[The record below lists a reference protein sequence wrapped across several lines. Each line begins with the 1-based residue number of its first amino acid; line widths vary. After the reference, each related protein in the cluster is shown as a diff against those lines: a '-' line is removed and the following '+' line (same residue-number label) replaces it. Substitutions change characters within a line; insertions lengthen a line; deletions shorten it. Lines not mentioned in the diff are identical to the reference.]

1 MKEEEKVKDI
11 QNENLAGGERTT
23 RKVRNCE
30 CVYLTK
36 RCVLFR
42 KLLTEEEVRQIEKLS
57 ARSVVEGWGSEQRRN
72 FGKTAFKKAKYPMDK
87 TGGHTVIFMEKE
99 FETKLPHIFSFMN
112 KVILKTDRTTGWNV
126 LGNAKIFNPRRM
138 EFLRYSPRGNAL
150 LKEPLKKK
158 RNDGLGWH
166 FDTDSLYSLVCM
178 ISHREDFTG
187 GLLQFRVKQK
197 KGGTIISTVPD
208 FDRGDVVVFKSIATE
223 HRVTATTGGVRR
235 TFVYEIWDQVG
246 YDDGTDTSSG
256 CESNSS
262 STSSTDS
269 FEIVDTHKCQQ

>member
-11 QNENLAGGERTT
+11 QNENVACREQNNHQNGERTT
-23 RKVRNCE
+23 RKVRSCE

-57 ARSVVEGWGSEQRRN
+57 ARSVVEGWGSKQRRN
-72 FGKTAFKKAKYPMDK
+72 FGKTAFKKAKYVADK

-99 FETKLPHIFSFMN
+99 FETKLPHIFSFIN

-126 LGNAKIFNPRRM
+126 LGNATIFNPRRM

-158 RNDGLGWH
+158 RNDGLG
-166 FDTDSLYSLVCM
+166 
-178 ISHREDFTG
+178 
-187 GLLQFRVKQK
+187 
-197 KGGTIISTVPD
+197 
-208 FDRGDVVVFKSIATE
+208 
-223 HRVTATTGGVRR
+223 
-235 TFVYEIWDQVG
+235 
-246 YDDGTDTSSG
+246 
-256 CESNSS
+256 
-262 STSSTDS
+262 
-269 FEIVDTHKCQQ
+269 